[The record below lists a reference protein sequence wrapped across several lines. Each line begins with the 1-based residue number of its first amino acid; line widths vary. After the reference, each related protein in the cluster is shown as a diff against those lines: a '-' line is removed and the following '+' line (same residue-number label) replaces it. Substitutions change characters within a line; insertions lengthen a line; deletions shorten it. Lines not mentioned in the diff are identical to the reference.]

1 MSNAFLIS
9 TSTISFFF
17 ILGMEE
23 VTYHSGSDRAKVQ
36 SVLLLTDGLATH
48 GVITMDGIL
57 AKMRTIQQPEDH
69 TEKV

>member
-1 MSNAFLIS
+1 
-9 TSTISFFF
+9 
-17 ILGMEE
+17 MEE

-69 TEKV
+69 TKKV